1 MTVRTAPT
9 FDALEIPDEGVV
21 VADRAL
27 PDRFL
32 QALGAP
38 VRIEAGEPLKSLDRV
53 ERLAERVLERRS
65 TRPLSIVA
73 VGGGSVGD
81 AVGFLASILWRGVDL
96 RHVPTT
102 LLAMV
107 DSAHGGKTAVNLG
120 ASKNQLGTFYP
131 ADEVVL
137 VEEALATLPRDQR
150 RDGLAELVKGLW
162 LGAPE
167 ALSTLETSGGTGR
180 LAAAPFDAIRSRLME
195 LLREAIDVKRAIV
208 ERDPREESGVRTYL
222 NFGHTVAHTLELHR
236 ELSHGQAVLWGMLA
250 ASWVSVERAGL
261 DPTDA
266 ERLRRHL
273 HPLIVPAARARDLTD
288 RDAFVDGISRDKKY
302 VDGEL
307 RSVLLEA
314 PGAPTVT
321 RAVTPGDWYR
331 AFRRAVDW
339 MVGTPVRVSR
349 PDRFTADLSMAT
361 SKSEMNR
368 ALVIDHLRPAPLE
381 VDGES
386 EADDVYRLRNALA
399 TLEAEGGDAQV
410 FAGEGGTT
418 FRFLAAVAAD
428 RDAPTAI
435 RVAAP
440 LLDRPH
446 GDLFR
451 ALREGGAAVER
462 KRGAGDDG
470 LIRIRPWE
478 VRPDEL
484 RVSATDSSQYAS
496 ALALLAA
503 TGKPFRL
510 VLERGAE
517 MPSRPY
523 FEMTLT
529 MLRDAGVEV
538 TEVDAPAPD
547 RAVAFSPTPALDT
560 PHSVDLAPDASSRAV
575 WRGGRLVGVEC
586 GAGRTGDDAD
596 GSSLQPDTGVVELV
610 DRLKAE
616 IDRPEAELSIDLSDA
631 PDLGPVLAAAATQ
644 IEPAVRIA
652 GAAHLR
658 HKESDRIGD
667 LNRRLA
673 AVGIDVT
680 PRDDGLDVPAGSSEL
695 DRDAS
700 WNPAGDHR
708 LVMAGLLL
716 TADGGEM
723 TFEDPMV
730 VSKSYPEFWDHA
742 RRLGWRT
749 RIRETT

>member
-1 MTVRTAPT
+1 MTVRTVQT
-9 FDALEIPDEGVV
+9 FEALEIPDDAVV

-32 QALGAP
+32 EALGDP
-38 VRIEAGEPLKSLDRV
+38 IRVGAGESLKSLDRV
-53 ERLAERVLERRS
+53 EELAERVLECRS

-81 AVGFLASILWRGVDL
+81 AVGFLASTLWRGVGL

-167 ALSTLETSGGTGR
+167 ALADLETSGGTGR
-180 LAAAPFDAIRSRLME
+180 LAAAPFDEVRPRLMD
-195 LLREAIDVKRAIV
+195 LLREAIDVKRDIV
-208 ERDPREESGVRTYL
+208 DRDPREESGIRTYL
-222 NFGHTVAHTLELHR
+222 NFGHTVAHTLELHTG
-236 ELSHGQAVLWGMLA
+236 LSHGQAVLWGMLA

-261 DPTDA
+261 ESSDA
-266 ERLRRHL
+266 KRLRRHL
-273 HPLIVPAARARDLTD
+273 HPLILPLARARDFTN
-288 RDAFVDGISRDKKY
+288 RDGFVAGISRDKKS

-314 PGAPTVT
+314 PGEPTVT
-321 RAVTPGDWYR
+321 RAVTPDDWYR
-331 AFRRAVDW
+331 AFRWAVDW

-349 PDRFTADLSMAT
+349 PDRFSADLSMAT

-368 ALVIDHLRPAPLE
+368 ALVIDHLRPAALE
-381 VDGES
+381 IGGES
-386 EADDVYRLRNALA
+386 EADDVYRLRRALA
-399 TLEAEGGDAQV
+399 TLESADGETRVD
-410 FAGEGGTT
+410 AGEGGTT

-440 LLDRPH
+440 LLERPH
-446 GDLFR
+446 GDLFC
-451 ALREGGAAVER
+451 ALREGGAAVEQQQR
-462 KRGAGDDG
+462 AGDG
-470 LIRIRPWE
+470 GIVRVHPWKT
-478 VRPDEL
+478 RPDEL

-503 TGKPFRL
+503 TGEPFRL
-510 VLERGAE
+510 VLEGGAE

-523 FEMTLT
+523 FEMTLA
-529 MLRDAGVEV
+529 MLRHAGVEV
-538 TEVDAPAPD
+538 AEVDVPAPD
-547 RAVAFSPTPALDT
+547 RAVAFSPTSALDER
-560 PHSVDLAPDASSRAV
+560 HSVDLAPDASSRAV
-575 WRGGRLVGVEC
+575 WRVGRLVGVD
-586 GAGRTGDDAD
+586 GSAGRTGDDAD
-596 GSSLQPDTGVVELV
+596 GSSLQPDAGLVELV
-610 DRLKAE
+610 DRLE
-616 IDRPEAELSIDLSDA
+616 GELDRPEGELSVDLSDA

-644 IEPAVRIA
+644 IEPVVRIE
-652 GAAHLR
+652 GAEHLR

-667 LNRRLA
+667 LSRRLA
-673 AVGIDVT
+673 AVGIEVT
-680 PRDDGLDVPAGSSEL
+680 PRDDGLDVPAGSSEC
-695 DRDAS
+695 DREAP
-700 WNPAGDHR
+700 WNPAADHR

-716 TADGGEM
+716 TADGDEL

-730 VSKSYPEFWDHA
+730 VAKSYPEFWDHA

-749 RIRETT
+749 EIAAIE